1 MGERGFVVKRSCK
14 RGIIGGS
21 SPISRRRSAWPR
33 QVGRMVTALGL
44 VVLAFLI
51 VPLRRTVEAS
61 ELVIGTRTARPNPE
75 TLEGK
80 IQELSVP
87 ATAKASSYHPIVIT
101 EAEANTYLQTQGPT
115 FLPPAVQN
123 PQIQIRADHLS
134 VAADVDFDMLRQI
147 GKQTNDIGMQV
158 VGTLFKGKQKVSATG
173 KLTSG
178 DGQAQVTIQDL
189 SVGDTSIPDWL
200 TRAMVEN
207 YLEKSY
213 NLDISKPFSL
223 PDHVTRIDL
232 STGKATFVRSPNKKP
247 AVAK

>member
-1 MGERGFVVKRSCK
+1 MRSGF
-14 RGIIGGS
+14 
-21 SPISRRRSAWPR
+21 RRRGLYSSI
-33 QVGRMVTALGL
+33 ALFPILLFSL
-44 VVLAFLI
+44 VQMMESRSSSLDVLAA
-51 VPLRRTVEAS
+51 PATGES
-61 ELVIGTRTARPNPE
+61 
-75 TLEGK
+75 LESK
-80 IQELSVP
+80 IAELSVP
-87 ATAKASSYHPIVIT
+87 PKQFPKSLKPIVISDS
-101 EAEANTYLQTQGPT
+101 EANDYLRNHGPE
-115 FLPPAVQN
+115 FLPPGVEN
-123 PQIQIRADHLS
+123 PQLRIYADR
-134 VAADVDFDMLRQI
+134 VTGEAIIDFDQLQAI

>member
-1 MGERGFVVKRSCK
+1 
-14 RGIIGGS
+14 
-21 SPISRRRSAWPR
+21 
-33 QVGRMVTALGL
+33 MVTALGL

-147 GKQTNDIGMQV
+147 GKQTNDIGAQV
-158 VGTLFKGKQKVSATG
+158 MGTLFKGRQKVSASG
-173 KLTSG
+173 KLETG
-178 DGQAQVTIQDL
+178 DGQGRLTIQNL
-189 SVGDTSIPDWL
+189 AIGSTSIPDWL
-200 TRAMVEN
+200 TQALLEN
-207 YLEKSY
+207 YLEQNFKID
-213 NLDISKPFSL
+213 LSKPFPL

-232 STGKATFVRSPNKKP
+232 ADGQATFVRSPNKKP
-247 AVAK
+247 APAKSPSP